1 MFTCEIR
8 NINTVLNCSQCR
20 RDWILPTEKG
30 DYIIRGI
37 NQNQENVH
45 DLDIADDDEPENND
59 ENNTSIKPMKRSG
72 EKTRT
77 TNKIK
82 HVLNHRILIISK

>member
-1 MFTCEIR
+1 MNAHCLYIWIMFQIVYIEIR
-8 NINTVLNCSQCR
+8 NSNTALNCYQCR
-20 RDWILPTEKG
+20 RNWILLTEKG

-59 ENNTSIKPMKRSG
+59 ENNISIKPMKKSG

-77 TNKIK
+77 TNK
-82 HVLNHRILIISK
+82 N